1 MFELF
6 VSFGGLRGLLA
17 LHLTACFRAAEA
29 LGKLGR
35 LICIS
40 LAKPKMM
47 TTKKSNKLWWLT
59 QLGLG
64 SEFVKGSVVLLSGT
78 TAGRANQIS
87 DTQDLQYKA

>member
-6 VSFGGLRGLLA
+6 VSFGGLRGWLA

-47 TTKKSNKLWWLT
+47 STKKVINF
-59 QLGLG
+59 GG
-64 SEFVKGSVVLLSGT
+64 SRSLDLALS
-78 TAGRANQIS
+78 
-87 DTQDLQYKA
+87 L